1 MSNER
6 AYEFRLPG
14 NWPPTSVTVNGEP
27 LPYSSTADKPGWRF
41 EGNTLTT
48 VITTRRFSTGETVT
62 VKLRTDPQLTH
73 NRSMLDGLAGKLAR
87 LRETYDILNA
97 AWPAAGSP
105 DLLIDAMQT
114 GDRIGYHPETAFA
127 EVSSLSAKLSGL
139 AKIIDAMHATETSP
153 AFAMMNQDKKYQS
166 QKLEEYNGLI
176 STALAHIADINP
188 SPSVSSNSTSA
199 PGVSR

>member
-1 MSNER
+1 L
-6 AYEFRLPG
+6 A
-14 NWPPTSVTVNGEP
+14 
-27 LPYSSTADKPGWRF
+27 
-41 EGNTLTT
+41 
-48 VITTRRFSTGETVT
+48 
-62 VKLRTDPQLTH
+62 H

-105 DLLIDAMQT
+105 DLLIDAMQS
-114 GDRIGYHPETAFA
+114 GDRISYHPQTAFA
-127 EVSSLSAKLSGL
+127 EVSGLAAKLSGL

-176 STALAHIADINP
+176 NTALAHIADINNS
-188 SPSVSSNSTSA
+188 SPAVSSNGSGGLEIHNSK
-199 PGVSR
+199 

>member
-1 MSNER
+1 VSVNQESLARSN
-6 AYEFRLPG
+6 G
-14 NWPPTSVTVNGEP
+14 TGG
-27 LPYSSTADKPGWRF
+27 PGWRF

-48 VITTRRFSTGETVT
+48 VITTRRFSTRDAVT
-62 VKLRTDPQLTH
+62 LKVRINPQLARH
-73 NRSMLDGLAGKLAR
+73 RSLLDGLPGKLTR

-114 GDRIGYHPETAFA
+114 GDRISYRPETAFA
-127 EVSSLSAKLSGL
+127 EASNLSAKLSGL

-153 AFAMMNQDKKYQS
+153 AFAMMNQDKKHQS

-176 STALAHIADINP
+176 NTALAHIAGLNP
-188 SPSVSSNSTSA
+188 SPSVSSNSTA
-199 PGVSR
+199 GTELSR

>member
-1 MSNER
+1 V
-6 AYEFRLPG
+6 
-14 NWPPTSVTVNGEP
+14 SVNQESLARSKGTGG
-27 LPYSSTADKPGWRF
+27 PGWRF

-48 VITTRRFSTGETVT
+48 VITTRRFNTGDAVT
-62 VKLRTDPQLTH
+62 IKVRISPQLAR
-73 NRSMLDGLAGKLAR
+73 NRSMLDGLPGKLTR

-105 DLLIDAMQT
+105 DPLIDAMQT
-114 GDRIGYHPETAFA
+114 GDRISYHPETAFA
-127 EVSSLSAKLSGL
+127 EVSDLSAKLAGL

-153 AFAMMNQDKKYQS
+153 AFATMNQDKKYQS

-188 SPSVSSNSTSA
+188 TPSVSSNNTT
-199 PGVSR
+199 RQ

>member
-1 MSNER
+1 MLNER
-6 AYEFRLPG
+6 AYEFHLAG
-14 NWPPTSVTVNGEP
+14 NWPPSSVTVNNEP
-27 LPYSSTADKPGWRF
+27 LAYSSTAANPGWRF
-41 EGNTLTT
+41 EGNSLTT
-48 VITTRRFSTGETVT
+48 VITTRRYSTRDTVT
-62 VKLRTDPQLTH
+62 VKLRIDPQLTD
-73 NRSMLDGLAGKLAR
+73 NRSMLDGLPGKLAR

-114 GDRIGYHPETAFA
+114 GDRISYHPQTAFA
-127 EVSSLSAKLSGL
+127 EVRGLSAKLSGL

-153 AFAMMNQDKKYQS
+153 AFAMMKQDKKYQS

-176 STALAHIADINP
+176 NTALAHITDINP
-188 SPSVSSNSTSA
+188 STSVSSNATSA